1 MNALMLSI
9 FLILIIFYKFGA
21 SLMGM
26 GFMAK
31 LARDSNSTAN
41 SAAFAFFMWIFFL
54 IASGFILFGKGFIR

>member
-1 MNALMLSI
+1 
-9 FLILIIFYKFGA
+9 
-21 SLMGM
+21 MGM